1 MEVKELSLSSN
12 EHIDYLETTYSINGV
27 HSLVLKTN
35 LGKQLVVVG
44 KKGHGPQ
51 KKELNLRL
59 HNKAVVAF
67 RGRMGDWLEE
77 LEVYVASRLDVVDVN
92 DIRHDSDL
100 RLRIS

>member
-67 RGRMGDWLEE
+67 RGRMGEWLEE
-77 LEVYVASRLDVVDVN
+77 LEVYVAIRLDVVDVN

>member
-1 MEVKELSLSSN
+1 M
-12 EHIDYLETTYSINGV
+12 
-27 HSLVLKTN
+27 
-35 LGKQLVVVG
+35 VVMG
-44 KKGHGPQ
+44 KKGPGPH

-77 LEVYVASRLDVVDVN
+77 MEVYVAIRLDVVDVN